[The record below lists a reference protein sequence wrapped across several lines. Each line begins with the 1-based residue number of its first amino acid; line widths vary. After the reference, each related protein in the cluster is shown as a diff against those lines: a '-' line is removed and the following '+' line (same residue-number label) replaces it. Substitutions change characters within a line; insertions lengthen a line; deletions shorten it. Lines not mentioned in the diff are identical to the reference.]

1 MIFLER
7 SEMITKNELDSLVK
21 KYEVKSF
28 TENDP
33 SQFLR
38 RYNNPNDIEIASFIA
53 ALFSFG
59 KREAF
64 IEKLNY
70 IFDKLSPSP
79 YKFIINYNGK
89 GFEGFK
95 YRFIK
100 ESDLNEL
107 LLCLKKLYKSKKSIK
122 DIFEYGYKSTG
133 SINGMLKIVSDY
145 FFSNAKNPDTVGF
158 KHLFPNPEKGSAM
171 KRFCMFLRWMVRDGN
186 VDLGLWNFI
195 PKNELLIPLDTH
207 VIQQA
212 QKMGLLKNPKAN
224 FKTAN
229 ELTNILKKYDSKDPV
244 KYDFALF
251 GYGIDND

>member
-1 MIFLER
+1 
-7 SEMITKNELDSLVK
+7 MITKNELDKLVK
-21 KYEVKSF
+21 MYEVPSF
-28 TENDP
+28 TLNDP
-33 SQFLR
+33 SQFLKR
-38 RYNNPNDIEIASFIA
+38 FNDNKDNEIASFIA

-70 IFDKLSPSP
+70 IFNKMEPSP
-79 YKFIINYNGK
+79 LKFIISFDGK
-89 GFEGFK
+89 EFKGFK

-100 ESDLNEL
+100 ENELNEL
-107 LLCLKKLYKSKKSIK
+107 LFCLKKLYKDGNTIK
-122 DIFEYGYKSTG
+122 TLFEYGYKTAG
-133 SINGMLKIVSDY
+133 NIKGMLQIVSDY
-145 FFSNAKNPDTVGF
+145 FYSNAKNPDTVGF
-158 KHLFPNPEKGSAM
+158 KHLFPSPKKGSAM

-186 VDLGLWNFI
+186 VDTGLWNFI

-212 QKMGLLKNPKAN
+212 QKMGLLNKPKAD
-224 FKTAN
+224 FKTAE
-229 ELTNILKKYDSKDPV
+229 ELTKILKEFDPNDPV

>member
-1 MIFLER
+1 
-7 SEMITKNELDSLVK
+7 MITKNELDKLVE
-21 KYEVKSF
+21 KYEVKTF
-28 TENDP
+28 TESDP

-38 RYNNPNDIEIASFIA
+38 RFKENNDIEISSFIS

-70 IFDKLSPSP
+70 IFDKMKPSP
-79 YKFIINYNGK
+79 YEFIISFKGK
-89 GFEGFK
+89 EFEGFK

-107 LLCLKKLYKSKKSIK
+107 IFCLQKLYKNKKSLK
-122 DIFEYGYKSTG
+122 SLFEYGYKTTG
-133 SINGMLKIVSDY
+133 NIKGMFKIVSDY
-145 FFSNAKNPDTVGF
+145 FYSNAKNPYTVGF
-158 KHLFPNPEKGSAM
+158 KHLFPNPDKGSAM
-171 KRFCMFLRWMVRDGN
+171 KRFCMFLRWMVRDGS
-186 VDLGLWNFI
+186 VDLGLWTFI
-195 PKNELLIPLDTH
+195 PKNELIIPLDTH

-212 QKMGLLKNPKAN
+212 QKMDLLNNPKADY
-224 FKTAN
+224 KTA
-229 ELTNILKKYDSKDPV
+229 EDLTNILKKFDSKDPV